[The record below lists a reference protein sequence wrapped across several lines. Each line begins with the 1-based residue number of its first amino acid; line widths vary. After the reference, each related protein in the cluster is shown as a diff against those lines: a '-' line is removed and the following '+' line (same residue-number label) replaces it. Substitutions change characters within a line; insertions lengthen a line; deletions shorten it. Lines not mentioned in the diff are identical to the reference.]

1 MNLKIMNFD
10 TFPPPNHVESR
21 FFFSSYAL
29 VTLNASNKYFIAEFQ
44 NTIWYNSLH
53 LAKDCNRC
61 YI

>member
-1 MNLKIMNFD
+1 MNFD

-21 FFFSSYAL
+21 FFFPIYAL